1 MTHRFVML
9 SIFLLR
15 SSPIALFRVPR
26 PVINIGLRCCCC
38 CCVRKNPDFLALCE
52 TMSNGQHTRNL
63 TKTVII
69 TSDDDFIRRIT
80 ETFTANRS
88 VQVLDLDHDVATTPN
103 SAASLLDQNFLTDL
117 VDRIQRQKPDP
128 VCVVCGGPAIAYNY
142 NALTCAS
149 CKIFF
154 RRNAHGS
161 LVGCPCDTRQPS
173 NRSLSIETV

>member
-1 MTHRFVML
+1 
-9 SIFLLR
+9 
-15 SSPIALFRVPR
+15 
-26 PVINIGLRCCCC
+26 
-38 CCVRKNPDFLALCE
+38 
-52 TMSNGQHTRNL
+52 MSNGHHTRNL
-63 TKTVII
+63 TKMVII

-103 SAASLLDQNFLTDL
+103 SVASFLDQNFLPNL
-117 VDRIQRQKPDP
+117 MDRIQRQKPDL

-142 NALTCAS
+142 NAVTCAS

-161 LVGCPCDTRQPS
+161 LVGCPSDTRQPS
-173 NRSLSIETV
+173 NRSLSIDTQKVSAG